1 MRPEPEF
8 TGGGLQN
15 RIVALVG
22 IGHGQRA
29 ELEAGFLDTLG
40 IEPVEI
46 QRERNLWHGQPAY
59 LRPSRRSR

>member
-8 TGGGLQN
+8 TGGGLEN

-29 ELEAGFLDTLG
+29 EFETGFLDTLG

-46 QRERNLWHGQPAY
+46 QA
-59 LRPSRRSR
+59 